1 MEGQVLAQNEEE
13 DFYYHKNLNMEKD
26 TLVWSDFPI
35 PRDVEAESVKLFLE
49 NAIDEFLL
57 CLEWEAH

>member
-1 MEGQVLAQNEEE
+1 
-13 DFYYHKNLNMEKD
+13 MEKD
-26 TLVWSDFPI
+26 TAVWSDFPI
-35 PRDVEAESVKLFLE
+35 PGDVEAESVKLFLE

>member
-35 PRDVEAESVKLFLE
+35 PRDVEAESMKLFLE

>member
-1 MEGQVLAQNEEE
+1 MERQVLAQNEEE
-13 DFYYHKNLNMEKD
+13 DFYYHKNLNMGKD
-26 TLVWSDFPI
+26 TLVWSDFAI

-49 NAIDEFLL
+49 NTIDEFLL